1 MHAPAGG
8 RSSLDLFGGFAEAE
22 ARREAMPARG
32 RRTGYAPPGGRAE
45 AAPKAAAAAAPVA
58 ARADPYAAR
67 AAPRAAP
74 EPEAV
79 APSRAY
85 AARGSAPRP
94 GAEAAPRAEPAPR
107 SAAAPL
113 RGSGTSANVF
123 ASGANQN
130 CGNFI
135 TDRPTSRV
143 LSAPGGRSSIVLG

>member
-1 MHAPAGG
+1 MSKPINCDNFMSDRPSTRVHAPAGG

-32 RRTGYAPPGGRAE
+32 RRT
-45 AAPKAAAAAAPVA
+45 
-58 ARADPYAAR
+58 
-67 AAPRAAP
+67 
-74 EPEAV
+74 
-79 APSRAY
+79 
-85 AARGSAPRP
+85 
-94 GAEAAPRAEPAPR
+94 
-107 SAAAPL
+107 AAPL